1 VSNKRSAPFGSWPS
15 PLSAAQA
22 VSAGVGVGDVA
33 FDGEVAL
40 WQESR
45 PAEKGRN
52 VIVQRAADG
61 TLRDLIDAPWNAR
74 TTVHEYGGRAYL
86 MSAGVLFF
94 SHFADQ
100 RLYRMDPGATPQPI
114 TPDSGGA
121 LRYADL
127 CIDAGRGLIWC
138 VREDH
143 RAPGEAVNA
152 LVVLRGD
159 ADAHAFAEARIVAGG
174 RDFYAAPRLSPDGS
188 QLAWLSWSHPDMPWD
203 GCELW
208 LAPVQADGS
217 VRDATCIAGSRDEAV
232 QQPRWSS
239 DGTLHFISD
248 RGGWWNLYRWRGGI
262 AEPMCPMQAEFG
274 QPMWNFGLQTYA
286 FESASRIVLC
296 FSKQAVS
303 QLASL
308 DTHTLRLQP
317 IDTPFSAIGSVAARP
332 GEVLFTGASPLQPT
346 SVCLLDL
353 ASGGVHIVRSGSSLQ
368 VHAQDTS
375 VPRAIE
381 FPTADGTTAHAFYYP
396 PHNADIEGPIGEAP
410 PLLVIGHGGPTAC
423 TSNAWRANVQF
434 WTSRGIAVV
443 DVNYGG
449 SSGFGRAYRQRLNG
463 QWGVVDVHDCI
474 AAAQHL
480 VRNGAVD
487 GRRLIIRGGSAGG
500 YTTLCA
506 LAFHRVFACGASYYG
521 IGDLQALVRDTHKFE
536 ARYLDG
542 LVGPL
547 PQARQV
553 YHDRSPIHHLD
564 GLNCPL
570 ILFQGAQDK
579 AVPPEQSRQMHAAV
593 KAKGLPVAYIEFE
606 GEQHGFR
613 EARNIVRALEAEAW
627 FYSRIFG
634 FELADGVEPVPIDNL

>member
-1 VSNKRSAPFGSWPS
+1 MSTKSVAPFGSWQS

-22 VSAGVGVGDVA
+22 VSAGVGVVDVSVDGDC
-33 FDGEVAL
+33 AL

-52 VIVQRAADG
+52 VIVQRSGDG
-61 TLRDLIDAPWNAR
+61 TLHDLIDAPWNAR

-86 MSAGVLFF
+86 MSDGVLFF

-100 RLYRMDPGATPQPI
+100 RLYRVDPGTAPRPI
-114 TPDSGGA
+114 TPETAGA

-127 CIDAGRGLIWC
+127 CIDANRGLIWC

-143 RAPGEAVNA
+143 RASGEAVNA
-152 LVVLRGD
+152 LVVLRAD
-159 ADAHAFAEARIVAGG
+159 ADASNIAEPRIVAGG
-174 RDFYAAPRLSPDGS
+174 RDFYAAPRLSPDGK
-188 QLAWLSWSHPDMPWD
+188 QLAWLNWSHPDMPWD

-208 LAPVQADGS
+208 LAQVQADGS
-217 VRDATCIAGSRDEAV
+217 LRDAACIAGSRDEAV
-232 QQPRWSS
+232 QQPCWSP
-239 DGTLHFISD
+239 DGALHFIGD
-248 RGGWWNLYRWRGGI
+248 RSGWWNLYRWRGGI
-262 AEPMCPMQAEFG
+262 AEPMCPMEAEFG
-274 QPMWNFGLQTYA
+274 QPMWNLGLQTYA
-286 FESASRIVLC
+286 FESASCIVLS
-296 FSKQAVS
+296 FSHRAVS

-308 DTHTLRLQP
+308 DTGSLHLQP
-317 IDTPFSAIGSVAARP
+317 IDVPFTAIGSVTARS
-332 GEVLFTGASPLQPT
+332 GRVLFTGASPLQPT
-346 SVCLLDL
+346 SVCLLHL
-353 ASGGVHIVRSGSSLQ
+353 ASREIDIVRSGSSLA
-368 VHAQDTS
+368 VNADDTS
-375 VPRAIE
+375 MPEAIE
-381 FPTADGTTAHAFYYP
+381 FDTASGATAHAFFYP
-396 PHNADIEGPIGEAP
+396 PHNAQVEGPSAAAP

-423 TSNAWRANVQF
+423 TGNGWRANVQF

-449 SSGFGRAYRQRLNG
+449 SSGFGRTYRQRLDA

-480 VRNGAVD
+480 VQRGLAD

-521 IGDLQALVRDTHKFE
+521 IGDLEALVHGTHKFE
-536 ARYLDG
+536 ARYLDR
-542 LVGPL
+542 LVGPW
-547 PQARQV
+547 PETQQR
-553 YHDRSPIHHLD
+553 YHDRSPIHHLG

-570 ILFQGAQDK
+570 ILFQGSQDK

-593 KAKGLPVAYIEFE
+593 KAKGLPVAYLEFE

-613 EARNIVRALEAEAW
+613 DARNIVRALQAEAW
-627 FYSRIFG
+627 FYARIFG
-634 FELADGVEPVPIDNL
+634 FELAERVEPVPIDNV